1 MRHVPRFHRLLV
13 LTAITVVDTC
23 LAQQPTAQITGI
35 ITDASGAV
43 IPDARI
49 AAANIN
55 TGVQAVSQSNE
66 TGNYVFS
73 NLLAGTYTLS
83 VQKTGFS
90 TVERREISL
99 AVSQNARID
108 FSLAVGSTTE
118 TVEIHASPPLLEAS
132 SASVGQLIES
142 KAVSDLPLNGRNFLQ
157 LAKLSSGVL
166 EAKPG
171 DRAIQGGSF
180 IANGVRA
187 QLNNFLLD
195 GVDNNAKIVD
205 QQNSSPVVVQP
216 SVDAVQEFRVETNNY
231 SAEYGYSAGAVVN
244 ATIKG
249 GTNQC
254 QGVAFEFV
262 RNDIFD
268 ARNYFASPTAPK
280 PVLRRNQFG
289 LTGGGPIV
297 RNKAFVFGSW
307 ERTLERNGITYVTTV
322 PTAAMRAGDL
332 TGLAPTYDPATT
344 QALGNGVY
352 TRQAFAG
359 NIIPANR
366 IDPAAAKLLAAL
378 PLPTTSGLFNNY
390 VVSPVQPVT
399 TNRLDFRHDLNIS
412 EKDNLF
418 ARFSRIT
425 YAYQYPGPFPAPIIG
440 STTFQNSDKST
451 LGYGA
456 GLGEI

>member
-205 QQNSSPVVVQP
+205 QQNSSPVVIQP
-216 SVDAVQEFRVETNNY
+216 SIDAIQEFKVETNNY
-231 SAEYGYSAGAVVN
+231 SAQYGYSAGAVVN
-244 ATIKG
+244 ANIKS
-249 GTNQC
+249 GTNRFH
-254 QGVAFEFV
+254 GDVFEFL
-262 RNDIFD
+262 RNDSLD
-268 ARNYFASPTAPK
+268 ARSYFASPTARK
-280 PVLRRNQFG
+280 PVLQQNQFG
-289 LTGGGPIV
+289 GVLGGPIV
-297 RNKAFVFGSW
+297 RNKAFFFGSY
-307 ERTLERNGITYVTTV
+307 ERSSINRGNTYVVSVPTMAQRNGDF
-322 PTAAMRAGDL
+322 AGQA
-332 TGLAPTYDPATT
+332 TIYDPATT
-344 QALGNGVY
+344 VSLGSGVF
-352 TRQAFAG
+352 TRTAFAG
-359 NIIPANR
+359 NRIPLTR
-366 IDPAAAKLLAAL
+366 FDPATQKLLAVV
-378 PLPTTSGLFNNY
+378 PTPTS
-390 VVSPVQPVT
+390 
-399 TNRLDFRHDLNIS
+399 R
-412 EKDNLF
+412 
-418 ARFSRIT
+418 
-425 YAYQYPGPFPAPIIG
+425 
-440 STTFQNSDKST
+440 
-451 LGYGA
+451 A
-456 GLGEI
+456 GI